1 MANFNPPARTLVPVI
16 TDNTPEFQKRPFAYF
31 TPSIPKGNNVWVDTN
46 NKVSEQQPP
55 LWVAQTFHNAD
66 GSIASSSP
74 GVKAVYYGGHSYTIS
89 ASEVQI
95 LTNAGYGAYIS

>member
-1 MANFNPPARTLVPVI
+1 MATFNPPARTLVPVI

-55 LWVAQTFHNAD
+55 LWVAQTFYNAD